1 MSFVGVYF
9 VVAGSG
15 TVEMVVKATKTEP
28 TPVTVTTNIFPCKLI
43 ALRRIHHS
51 AAYKHL

>member
-15 TVEMVVKATKTEP
+15 TVEVVVKATKTEP

-43 ALRRIHHS
+43 VYEKKYMYML
-51 AAYKHL
+51 L